1 VRLQVGL
8 PRTQDRTLWNG
19 TARHGTA
26 RHGMAYAP
34 TSARTEHAHK
44 IHEAPDRGRR
54 EHPDIVFRMCMCM
67 RCMCTREC
75 GEGPS
80 AASVPVSIT
89 SQPFSNSSD
98 GMIAYRMS
106 ANPPPSV
113 SARTC

>member
-26 RHGMAYAP
+26 WHMLPLA
-34 TSARTEHAHK
+34 HALNMHT
-44 IHEAPDRGRR
+44 RSTRR
-54 EHPDIVFRMCMCM
+54 RIAVDESTRIFFRMCMCM
-67 RCMCTREC
+67 CCMCTREC